1 MGDFYGR
8 TPGRWGRF
16 VCASIGVG
24 PPEKHSALGAHAEVP
39 GRREHGHELVGEF
52 GAARAAEMFMGFRRT
67 RFARSGELI
76 VVGED
81 RVGQAGA
88 HGCDLTL
95 EVAAFR
101 AARRD
106 APNLLR
112 QPV

>member
-1 MGDFYGR
+1 
-8 TPGRWGRF
+8 
-16 VCASIGVG
+16 
-24 PPEKHSALGAHAEVP
+24 
-39 GRREHGHELVGEF
+39 
-52 GAARAAEMFMGFRRT
+52 MFMGFRRT